1 MDIYFH
7 RTLFFSCGN
16 ANISTDIIDIFISNN
31 IIVLTIYRKNCIG
44 SVRIMV
50 TINDAQQKLME
61 LINSRNSMK
70 RIQTVTIPKIPSRII
85 GERMLDAFANQIMQ
99 DCEGLE
105 SDPSIEDE
113 LIESLLS
120 TLALAGIVGVDLEKK
135 LNEVLG
141 LMEIVT
147 ADSA

>member
-1 MDIYFH
+1 
-7 RTLFFSCGN
+7 
-16 ANISTDIIDIFISNN
+16 
-31 IIVLTIYRKNCIG
+31 
-44 SVRIMV
+44 MV

-70 RIQTVTIPKIPSRII
+70 RVQTVTIPKIPSRII

>member
-1 MDIYFH
+1 
-7 RTLFFSCGN
+7 
-16 ANISTDIIDIFISNN
+16 
-31 IIVLTIYRKNCIG
+31 
-44 SVRIMV
+44 MV